1 MARTRNLP
9 SFVCIAALAL
19 GATLAAPA
27 AAQKVM
33 INPSNQV
40 NNAVSGGGNEAQ
52 YALINANI
60 VAGILQAAGFSVKVD
75 QSFDNA
81 PGNANSWGADVFVS
95 MHTNAGGGH
104 GTESFQQNDADKK
117 IATAV
122 QNAQIA
128 ALPYFNRGV
137 KANSTFWVLKG
148 SNMPATLTESLF
160 HDCGSASGY
169 QGHPPSEAAFL
180 KSGDGQAK
188 IGGAVAQG
196 ICAYFGKTCSG
207 GGPIDPP
214 TPTGVLKGVVYKNPD
229 SANRIPGATVKLN
242 TGETTTSSDTGFWQF
257 TLKPGTY
264 TATATKAG
272 FAPNSSTK
280 VVEADKEI
288 WGSIGL
294 SPEVVVPPADQ
305 DSDGVPDATDN
316 CPTKF
321 NPSQAN
327 TWGTAEGDACEA
339 PPDQD
344 KDGIPDSS
352 DNCPT
357 TPNPDQLNTDGK
369 GPGDACEP
377 PPDADADGKPDA
389 QDNCPT
395 IANPLQEDKN
405 NNGVGDVCEPPDA
418 DGDLV
423 PDGQDN
429 CQVMA
434 NPSQTDQ
441 DGDGVGDPCDNCQK
455 VVNSGQEDT
464 DGDGVGDACPV
475 AVQPDVTSDSDAV
488 SDDTADGLERPDV
501 ERDTVQVVVIQQ
513 GGSSGCNAGAGGAS
527 GIAGLLGLTA
537 LGVLRRRRAA

>member
-1 MARTRNLP
+1 MMTRNRLHRLGVA
-9 SFVCIAALAL
+9 SLLLVGLALAM
-19 GATLAAPA
+19 PA

-33 INPSNQV
+33 LNPSNQTSNPV
-40 NNAVSGGGNEAQ
+40 TGGGNEAQ

-60 VAGILQAAGFSVKVD
+60 AAGILQSAGFTVKVD
-75 QSFDNA
+75 QDFNNA
-81 PGNANSWGADVFVS
+81 PKNANSWGADIFVS

-104 GTESFQQNDADKK
+104 GTESLYKTDPDK
-117 IATAV
+117 AVANAV
-122 QNAQIA
+122 QNGLLG
-128 ALPYFNRGV
+128 ALPYQSRGLKV
-137 KANSTFWVLKG
+137 RTDLWVL
-148 SNMPATLTESLF
+148 NATDMPATLTEALF
-160 HDCGSASGY
+160 HDCGSASGFK
-169 QGHPPSEAAFL
+169 GHPPAEAAFL
-180 KSGDGQAK
+180 KSADGQLK
-188 IGGAVAQG
+188 IGNGVANG
-196 ICAYFGKTCSG
+196 VCMYYGKTCSG
-207 GGPIDPP
+207 GGPVDPP

-229 SANRIPGATVKLN
+229 AANRIAGATVTLN
-242 TGETTTSSDTGFWQF
+242 TGEKTTSSDTGFWQF

-264 TATATKAG
+264 TATATMTG
-272 FAPNSSTK
+272 YAPNSSTRT
-280 VVEADKEI
+280 VEANLEV

-294 SPEVVVPPADQ
+294 SPAEPPAPDQ
-305 DSDGVPDATDN
+305 DGDGVPDATDN

-377 PPDADADGKPDA
+377 PLDTDADGKPDA
-389 QDNCPT
+389 QDNCPS
-395 IANPLQEDKN
+395 IPNPLQEDKN
-405 NNGVGDVCEPPDA
+405 NNGVGDICEPPDA

-429 CQVMA
+429 CKVMA

-455 VVNSGQEDT
+455 VINSGQEDS

-475 AVQPDVTSDSDAV
+475 AVQPDVTSDTDSLSNDA
-488 SDDTADGLERPDV
+488 ADSLERPDV
-501 ERDTVQVVVIQQ
+501 DRDTVQVVMIQQ
-513 GGSSGCNAGAGGAS
+513 GNSGGCDAGAGSAS
-527 GIAGLLGLTA
+527 GIAGLLCLA
-537 LGVLRRRRAA
+537 PLWVVRRRRMA